1 MESLEPLTRLP
12 RPQRI
17 LVIGGGPAGLVT
29 LCNRM
34 PPTSPPPPPNAPR
47 DTRLPPRVCGAVH
60 SFWEDQAR
68 RLYEFKSCLLP
79 FLLKINVKRRYNN
92 KQGEERE
99 EHWDA
104 VVVAVR
110 WYDNP
115 VWPSTLGLDILREKG
130 VAKHAKEWRG
140 TKGYEGKKILI
151 IRNEDSSNDI
161 AAHLAPVAHVP
172 IYQSQQREPWFLFKS
187 LPDAH
192 IRKVFLVVRYE
203 YTLSGHVSAC
213 LEDGSVRGG
222 ELYVEQRLVFGQ
234 EPLKKME
241 ERRKRAGRNPSSL
254 VVFSILGEDEDEY
267 VRALRREV
275 VSVDRGLDG
284 VLPSWSEGMVKDRV
298 GMYELKEGALWWAKK
313 REEGMWT
320 VTTIYKPILSYP
332 PSLDLTSPHLPFS
345 PSLKHSRQSLEFPI
359 EIFSSPDRR
368 GGIIFHINPSRG
380 IQYFDSLSVVPYAIY
395 QRGQYLNHSTGGSM
409 LPWVGYHEARS
420 SIHMGMCEQWTTSEA
435 GARES
440 LPGSYNFKRWFAR
453 GLQKHYL
460 ATGKERMAG

>member
-1 MESLEPLTRLP
+1 MLGLSTSRPILITGSATGIGRALALALSALLHKPQVIACGRRVERLVELQEKGLETRRLDLGNLDGEVEGILELYPKLNTPESVKMERIDSELYLSSNDAHMYLTTLPKTFRKESTVIMIASGLSLVPLPTVP
-12 RPQRI
+12 N
-17 LVIGGGPAGLVT
+17 
-29 LCNRM
+29 NRA
-34 PPTSPPPPPNAPR
+34 TKAA
-47 DTRLPPRVCGAVH
+47 LH
-60 SFWEDQAR
+60 SFTVSLRAMLCASGSRVRVVEVYPPLDW
-68 RLYEFKSCLLP
+68 L
-79 FLLKINVKRRYNN
+79 
-92 KQGEERE
+92 GEERE

-222 ELYVEQRLVFGQ
+222 ELYVELVPPIPTPAPTPARIPNLHRLILHAYNPTLSSISAAHSYTPFITANLISTWLSFAWLFPELSIYPPSIEQRLVFGQ

-320 VTTIYKPILSYP
+320 V
-332 PSLDLTSPHLPFS
+332 
-345 PSLKHSRQSLEFPI
+345 
-359 EIFSSPDRR
+359 
-368 GGIIFHINPSRG
+368 
-380 IQYFDSLSVVPYAIY
+380 
-395 QRGQYLNHSTGGSM
+395 
-409 LPWVGYHEARS
+409 
-420 SIHMGMCEQWTTSEA
+420 
-435 GARES
+435 
-440 LPGSYNFKRWFAR
+440 
-453 GLQKHYL
+453 
-460 ATGKERMAG
+460 